1 MSPPH
6 PGPLLLTGGEGEF
19 WGTTLG
25 GRQPP
30 DRHRELPPVERDGTI
45 PPAVWGLAEDDESA
59 AMQPNLGMAQWAI
72 PLGTWLGVRVRMSFF
87 FPLMVLLYAHWLGWP
102 LGLICFA
109 LYFVILLI
117 HEYAHVLVARGT
129 GGEAEEILIWPLG
142 GLAFCR
148 PVVDFRSQ
156 FLTPAA
162 GPLANFLI
170 CLATLPAVLAAG
182 VLRDALVPTVLPL
195 HAVDTEHLLRDLCVL
210 TFALSWVLLLINL
223 LPAFPL
229 DGGQMLQAV
238 LARRMGV
245 GLSRPLSVRVGFWA
259 GLILGVIGLLL
270 DHTTIVFLG
279 FFLVVM
285 NLGEIFRLQLEEV
298 YGERYD
304 VGYGAA
310 GLSDD
315 EEEAGAPQPRLSLWQ
330 QWKQNRAAAR
340 RERELEERA
349 AAARR
354 LDELLDKV
362 HREGLQSLTPEE
374 RRFLDR
380 ASNQYRTQRGP
391 SS

>member
-1 MSPPH
+1 
-6 PGPLLLTGGEGEF
+6 
-19 WGTTLG
+19 
-25 GRQPP
+25 
-30 DRHRELPPVERDGTI
+30 
-45 PPAVWGLAEDDESA
+45 
-59 AMQPNLGMAQWAI
+59 MQPNLGMAQWAI
-72 PLGTWLGVRVRMSFF
+72 PLGTWFGVRVRMSLF
-87 FPLMVLLYAHWLGWP
+87 FPLMVFLYAHWLGWQ

-109 LYFVILLI
+109 LYGVILVI
-117 HEYAHVLVARGT
+117 HEFAHVLAARGT

-148 PVVDFRSQ
+148 PAATFESHLLV
-156 FLTPAA
+156 PAA
-162 GPLANFLI
+162 GPLANFLL
-170 CLATLPAVLAAG
+170 CLALLPAVLQAG

-195 HAVDTEHLLRDLCVL
+195 HAISEHHLLRDLCVL
-210 TFALSWVLLLINL
+210 TFAVSWVLLLINL

-238 LARRMGV
+238 LTRRMGES
-245 GLSRPLSVRVGFWA
+245 LSRPLSVRVGFWS
-259 GLILGVIGLLL
+259 GLILGVAGLLL
-270 DHTTIVFLG
+270 DNTTVVFLG

-285 NLGEIFRLQLEEV
+285 NLGEMFRLQLEEL
-298 YGERYD
+298 YGERFD
-304 VGYGAA
+304 PGYGADA
-310 GLSDD
+310 GLS
-315 EEEAGAPQPRLSLWQ
+315 EEEEDARRQPRLSLWQ

-380 ASNQYRTQRGP
+380 ASNQYRTHRGP

>member
-1 MSPPH
+1 MN
-6 PGPLLLTGGEGEF
+6 
-19 WGTTLG
+19 
-25 GRQPP
+25 
-30 DRHRELPPVERDGTI
+30 RELPPVGSDGTI
-45 PPAVWGLAEDDESA
+45 PAAVPGLAEDDESA

-87 FPLMVLLYAHWLGWP
+87 FPLMVLLYTHWLGWQ

-109 LYFVILLI
+109 LYFVTLVI
-117 HEYAHVLVARGT
+117 HEYAHVLMARGT

-148 PVVDFRSQ
+148 PAASFRSH
-156 FLTPAA
+156 FLVPAA
-162 GPLANFLI
+162 GPLSNFLI

-195 HAVDTEHLLRDLCVL
+195 HAVDSEHLFRDLCVL
-210 TFALSWVLLLINL
+210 TFAISWVLLLINL

-238 LARRMGV
+238 LARRMGEN
-245 GLSRPLSVRVGFWA
+245 LSRPLSVRVGFWA
-259 GLILGVIGLLL
+259 GLMLGVAGLLF
-270 DHTTIVFLG
+270 DQTTIVFLG

-285 NLGEIFRLQLEEV
+285 NLGEIFRLQLEEL
-298 YGERYD
+298 YGERFD
-304 VGYGAA
+304 PGYGSDA
-310 GLSDD
+310 GLPD
-315 EEEAGAPQPRLSLWQ
+315 EEEESPRQPRLSLWQ